1 MRVQGFT
8 AAATAAGIKYANRA
22 DLGLIFSRVPAAAAG
37 VFTTNRVKAAP
48 VLLDRERIRAGR
60 AQAILVNSG
69 NANACTGEAGMRAAL
84 ACSALT
90 AQALGIDE
98 QLVQVASTGVIGQP
112 LPLQPFEKAV
122 PELVNNLGADR
133 LREVARAMMTTDLV
147 EKTVS
152 TQVSIKGVPVTI
164 AAMAKGSGMIR
175 PDMATMLCF
184 ILSDAK
190 ITAPVLNRL
199 LHRAVDESFN
209 TITVDGDTS
218 TNDTAMVLANGLA
231 GNPCID
237 EHNPE
242 GLQLFGEALTGLCRE
257 LALRIVADGEGA
269 TRLVHVRV
277 TGARTRTEARSAAQT
292 IAESPLVK
300 TAFFGKDANWG
311 RIIAALG
318 RSDCG
323 FRQDEVSIFFD
334 DVLLVERGM
343 GLGAAAEA
351 RATAV
356 LGQKEYTVT
365 VGLAEGTCE
374 AEVHTCDFSFD
385 YVRINADYRS

>member
-48 VLLDRERIRAGR
+48 VLLDRERMRAGR

-69 NANACTGEAGMRAAL
+69 NANACTGEAGMRAAQ

-133 LREVARAMMTTDLV
+133 LCEVARAMMTTDLV

-152 TQVSIKGVPVTI
+152 TQVSIKGVPVTL

-190 ITAPVLNRL
+190 ITAPVLSRL

-277 TGARTRTEARSAAQT
+277 TGARTRTR
-292 IAESPLVK
+292 
-300 TAFFGKDANWG
+300 
-311 RIIAALG
+311 R
-318 RSDCG
+318 
-323 FRQDEVSIFFD
+323 
-334 DVLLVERGM
+334 
-343 GLGAAAEA
+343 
-351 RATAV
+351 
-356 LGQKEYTVT
+356 
-365 VGLAEGTCE
+365 
-374 AEVHTCDFSFD
+374 
-385 YVRINADYRS
+385 

>member
-48 VLLDRERIRAGR
+48 VLLDRERMRAGR

-69 NANACTGEAGMRAAL
+69 NANACTGEAGMRAAQ

-112 LPLQPFEKAV
+112 LPLEPFEKAV

-133 LREVARAMMTTDLV
+133 LCEVARAMMTTDLV

-152 TQVSIKGVPVTI
+152 TQVSIKGVPVTL

-190 ITAPVLNRL
+190 ITAPVLSRL

-231 GNPCID
+231 GNC
-237 EHNPE
+237 
-242 GLQLFGEALTGLCRE
+242 TS
-257 LALRIVADGEGA
+257 A
-269 TRLVHVRV
+269 TRRA
-277 TGARTRTEARSAAQT
+277 TSCCG
-292 IAESPLVK
+292 
-300 TAFFGKDANWG
+300 WC
-311 RIIAALG
+311 G
-318 RSDCG
+318 RSSVCLKAPRAFAWCACFPSGDTGRPWMRPGASCG
-323 FRQDEVSIFFD
+323 IPASCSRFHRWQALKPAAVPRGAFPWITVRNFRRPF
-334 DVLLVERGM
+334 
-343 GLGAAAEA
+343 
-351 RATAV
+351 RAT
-356 LGQKEYTVT
+356 
-365 VGLAEGTCE
+365 C
-374 AEVHTCDFSFD
+374 
-385 YVRINADYRS
+385 RICAPWMRSGSSAWIC